1 MLCWTFVLHVFLIST
16 ITVECGLLDRFG
28 TVEHGPLEPYL
39 VFSQS
44 QGPVMGPDSDSSF
57 ISFCHVPRRV
67 SWWPFSLATLKL
79 LLPLLNTSLPI
90 LWLKDETVT
99 SSALWLML
107 PRTGVPDHF
116 ILSVSLGITRRITTA
131 TQKQNKQKCSEG
143 TQFWEF

>member
-1 MLCWTFVLHVFLIST
+1 MLRGENYHLLLTQYTLVAVLDLCSACFLIST

-39 VFSQS
+39 AFSQS

-79 LLPLLNTSLPI
+79 LLPLLNTALPI

-99 SSALWLML
+99 SSIFGWCSH
-107 PRTGVPDHF
+107 GQVPQTTSFCQFHWE
-116 ILSVSLGITRRITTA
+116 SLG
-131 TQKQNKQKCSEG
+131 G
-143 TQFWEF
+143 